1 MSGMFAP
8 RRYLLLLCVSSAA
21 AQNPATLLRDY
32 DVVDLSV
39 TVSENMPAHWALNP
53 PMQRWVSNWF
63 TPAKNAYGTVP
74 ASDGPYYAQ
83 RYVIDEHT
91 GTQSDFPAHFIPPP
105 NSGLPFAG
113 PQGAMTGDK
122 YPLERMM
129 GPAAVIDVTPQVDRA
144 ENGKSSVITLETVKA
159 WEKKN
164 GEIRA
169 GEVVLFYSGY
179 SDKYYRPLPQGLRM
193 TYEPVVAK
201 TKPGWPAPAPE
212 VVEYLRSKGVW
223 HLGTDGPS
231 MGPAEGGQAV
241 HVAGLKHGMSWEE
254 MLIGLGK
261 LPVRGAYYLALG
273 IKVADQS
280 GSPSRAIAFVPKK
293 R

>member
-1 MSGMFAP
+1 MCGMFL
-8 RRYLLLLCVSSAA
+8 RLCSALALFVLAAA
-21 AQNPATLLRDY
+21 AQNPAALFRDY

-39 TVSENMPAHWALNP
+39 TVSESMPAHWGLNP

-63 TPAKNAYGTVP
+63 TPIRNAYSVAP
-74 ASDGPYYAQ
+74 ANDGPYYAQ

-91 GTQSDFPAHFIPPP
+91 GTQTDFPAHFIPPP
-105 NSGLPFAG
+105 DSGLPFAG
-113 PQGAMTGDK
+113 PQGLVTGDK
-122 YPLERMM
+122 YPLDRMM
-129 GPAAVIDVTPQVDRA
+129 GPAVVIDVTAQVDRA
-144 ENGKSSVITLETVKA
+144 GNGKSSVITLETVKA

-164 GEIRA
+164 GDIR
-169 GEVVLFYSGY
+169 GGDVVLFYSGY
-179 SDKYYRPLPQGLRM
+179 SDKYYKPLPEGLRM

-212 VVEYLRSKGVW
+212 VLDYLRSKGVW
-223 HLGTDGPS
+223 HLGTDGSS

-254 MLIGLGK
+254 MLTGLGK

-273 IKVADQS
+273 LKVADQS

>member
-1 MSGMFAP
+1 MSGMFD
-8 RRYLLLLCVSSAA
+8 RRYCVFLLSAVA
-21 AQNPATLLRDY
+21 FAQDLGVLFRDY
-32 DVVDLSV
+32 EVVDLSV
-39 TVSENMPAHWALNP
+39 TISDNMPAHWALNP
-53 PMQRWVSNWF
+53 PMQRWVANWF
-63 TPAKNAYGTVP
+63 TPGKNSYGSMP
-74 ASDGPYYAQ
+74 LNDGPYYSQ

-113 PQGAMTGDK
+113 PQGLVTGDK
-122 YPLERMM
+122 YPLNRMM
-129 GPAAVIDVTPQVDRA
+129 GPAAVIDVTAQVDRA
-144 ENGKSSVITLETVKA
+144 ENGKSSVITLDTVKA

-169 GEVVLFYSGY
+169 GEVVIFYSGY
-179 SDKYYRPLPQGLRM
+179 SDKYYKPLPEGLRM

-201 TKPGWPAPAPE
+201 TKSGWPAPAPE
-212 VVEYLRSKGVW
+212 VMEYLHSKGVW

-231 MGPAEGGQAV
+231 MGPSEGGQAV

-254 MLIGLGK
+254 MLTGLGK
-261 LPVRGAYYLALG
+261 LPSRGAYYLALG

>member
-1 MSGMFAP
+1 MSGMFD
-8 RRYLLLLCVSSAA
+8 RRCVFLLSTVAFGQDLG
-21 AQNPATLLRDY
+21 TLFRDY
-32 DVVDLSV
+32 EVVDLSV
-39 TVSENMPAHWALNP
+39 TVSDNLPAHWALNP
-53 PMQRWVSNWF
+53 PMQRWVANWF
-63 TPAKNAYGTVP
+63 TPNKNAYGATG
-74 ASDGPYYAQ
+74 SHDGPYYSQ

-113 PQGAMTGDK
+113 PQGLVTGDK
-122 YPLERMM
+122 YPLNRMM
-129 GPAAVIDVTPQVDRA
+129 GPAVVIDVTGQVDRA
-144 ENGKSSVITLETVKA
+144 ANGKSSVIALDTIKA

-169 GEVVLFYSGY
+169 GDVVIFYSGY
-179 SDKYYRPLPQGLRM
+179 SDKYYKPLPEGLRM

-201 TKPGWPAPAPE
+201 TKPGWPAPSPE
-212 VVEYLRSKGVW
+212 VMEYLHGKGVW

-254 MLIGLGK
+254 MLTGLGK
-261 LPVRGAYYLALG
+261 LPPRGAYYLALG

>member
-1 MSGMFAP
+1 MSGMFD
-8 RRYLLLLCVSSAA
+8 RRCCAFLLSAVA
-21 AQNPATLLRDY
+21 LAQDPGVLFRDY
-32 DVVDLSV
+32 EVVDLTV

-53 PMQRWVSNWF
+53 PMQRWVANWF
-63 TPAKNAYGTVP
+63 APNKNTYGSVP
-74 ASDGPYYAQ
+74 SNEGPYYSQ

-113 PQGAMTGDK
+113 PQGLITGDK
-122 YPLERMM
+122 YPLNRMM
-129 GPAAVIDVTPQVDRA
+129 GPAAVIDVTAQVDRG
-144 ENGKSSVITLETVKA
+144 ENGKSSVITLDTVKA

-164 GEIRA
+164 GDIRP
-169 GEVVLFYSGY
+169 GDVVIFYSGY
-179 SDKYYRPLPQGLRM
+179 SDKYYKPLPEGLRM

-201 TKPGWPAPAPE
+201 TKPGWPAPSPE
-212 VVEYLRSKGVW
+212 VVEYLHSKGVW
-223 HLGTDGPS
+223 HLGTDGSS

-261 LPVRGAYYLALG
+261 LPPRGAYYLALG

-280 GSPSRAIAFVPKK
+280 GSPSRAIAFVPRK